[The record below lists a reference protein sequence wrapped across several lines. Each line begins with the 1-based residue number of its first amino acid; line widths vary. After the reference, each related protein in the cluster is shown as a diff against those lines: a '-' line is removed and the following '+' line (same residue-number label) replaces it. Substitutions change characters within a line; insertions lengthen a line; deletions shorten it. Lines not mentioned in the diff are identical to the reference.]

1 MFTHKSALP
10 PLPTANVSQ
19 SPQSMQRH
27 ASEGNGP
34 EEDPTGGADEITWN
48 DVSDATFEEFDRL
61 ALINH
66 HDEELNEAGLSRQPT
81 SLPQQQPPRPPSRP
95 SVDPLLTASSQPSL
109 LQDPYSLLSPLQRAI
124 MVQLY
129 DNAPLF
135 PDGVSIFTVYRCVN
149 CFTVHK
155 CEISEIR

>member
-1 MFTHKSALP
+1 M
-10 PLPTANVSQ
+10 ANVSQ
-19 SPQSMQRH
+19 SPPSVQRH
-27 ASEGNGP
+27 TSEGNGH
-34 EEDPTGGADEITWN
+34 EEDPTGGADELTWN

-61 ALINH
+61 ALVNH
-66 HDEELNEAGLSRQPT
+66 HSDEELNEAGCSRQ
-81 SLPQQQPPRPPSRP
+81 LPQQQPPRPPSRP
-95 SVDPLLTASSQPSL
+95 SVDPLLTASTQPSL
-109 LQDPYSLLSPLQRAI
+109 LQDPYSSLSPLQRAI

-155 CEISEIR
+155 CEISGIR